1 MTLRRARPGRT
12 LAVLTALNGLNYLD
26 RYVLAGVLPLVIAD
40 LRLTDAQAGL
50 LPTAFIL
57 VYALVAP
64 LPGWLGD
71 RVARLRLAAVGV
83 AIWSA
88 ATLGTGWASTFVA
101 LLALRAIL
109 GVGEA
114 SYSVVT
120 PSVLADL
127 YPPGRR
133 GRVLALFYAA
143 IPVGSALGYTL
154 GGLMGTRFGWRS
166 AFYLAGAPGLLLAAA
181 LLWLPEPERG
191 VNEPAAPPATT
202 ALTLGATLAALR
214 ARPAY
219 LVNTAAQ
226 AIYTFAIGG
235 LAVWMPTYFVRAR
248 GISLE
253 RATFIFGAML
263 ALAGLS
269 GTLLGGSLGDKL
281 ASRFAS
287 AHFTMSGVALL
298 LSAPFTLLA
307 VLSPNPVIFWPSMFV
322 TLFLL
327 FVNTGPLNAAM
338 TNVLPADLRARGFAL
353 YTTAIHVLG
362 DGPSPWL
369 IGVASDRMGL
379 RIPVLVTGLLV
390 IPAGILLLTGRRTLI
405 RRIPALPTAL

>member
-1 MTLRRARPGRT
+1 MPSRARPART

-40 LRLTDAQAGL
+40 LHLTDAQAGL

-101 LLALRAIL
+101 LLVLRAIL

-120 PSVLADL
+120 PSLLADL
-127 YPPGRR
+127 YPPDRR

-143 IPVGSALGYTL
+143 IPVGSALGFAL
-154 GGLMGTRFGWRS
+154 GGWMGTHYGWRS
-166 AFYLAGAPGLLLAAA
+166 AFYLAGAPGLLLAGA
-181 LLWLPEPERG
+181 LLLLPEPKRG
-191 VNEPAAPPATT
+191 AHETATPAT
-202 ALTLGATLAALR
+202 ALTLGATLRALR

-219 LVNTAAQ
+219 LLNTASQ
-226 AIYTFAIGG
+226 ALYTFAIGG

-248 GISLE
+248 GIPLE
-253 RATFIFGAML
+253 QATLVFGALL
-263 ALAGLS
+263 AFAGLS
-269 GTLLGGSLGDKL
+269 GTLLGGSLGDKWG
-281 ASRFAS
+281 ARFPTAY
-287 AHFTMSGVALL
+287 FTLSGGALL

-307 VLSPNPVIFWPSMFV
+307 ILAPQPIIFWPSMFA

-327 FVNTGPLNAAM
+327 FINTGPLNAAM
-338 TNVLPADLRARGFAL
+338 TNTLPADLRARGFAL
-353 YTTAIHVLG
+353 YTMAIHVLG

-390 IPAGILLLTGRRTLI
+390 IPAGILLLAGRRTLI
-405 RRIPALPTAL
+405 NRNPA